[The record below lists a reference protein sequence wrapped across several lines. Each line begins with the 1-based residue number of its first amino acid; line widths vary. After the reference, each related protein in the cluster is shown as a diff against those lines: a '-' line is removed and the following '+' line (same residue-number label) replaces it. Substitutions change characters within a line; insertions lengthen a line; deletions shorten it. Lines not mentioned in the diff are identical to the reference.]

1 MLHGGVAVC
10 NMGDIEIPP
19 RCGEGIGWVI
29 GVLAGGL
36 LATLG
41 RTRGGWGLLLRRLGC
56 RWAGWSQ
63 HMARTLVLLE
73 DGWGEWA

>member
-19 RCGEGIGWVI
+19 RCGEGIGWAI

-41 RTRGGWGLLLRRLGC
+41 RRRGGWGLRLHHLGC
-56 RWAGWSQ
+56 R
-63 HMARTLVLLE
+63 
-73 DGWGEWA
+73 